1 MTAHLQGAKA
11 FLMTVFKVRRPFQF
25 SATVPVSDDE
35 EAATVPKN

>member
-25 SATVPVSDDE
+25 PATVPDNDE
-35 EAATVPKN
+35 PREAATSQK